1 MDVLLITV
9 IAVVALAL
17 LFDFTN
23 GFHDA
28 ANSVATVVAT
38 RSLPAH
44 WAPWF
49 AAFFNF
55 SAYFVVGTA
64 VANTV
69 AKVVNA
75 ESQSIA
81 LVFSALIGAIA
92 WNYATWYVGMPS
104 SSSHAIIGG
113 LVGAGLAAGGL
124 SAISWKAVS
133 ETAVAIVVSPLAA
146 FTVAYLGMFLVT
158 GWQRLSRWHDNAKP
172 FKALQL
178 VSAAAV
184 SFGHGAND
192 AQKTMGLIAALLVGS
207 GHAHAGADGKI
218 PIASWIPIVAYG
230 AIALG
235 TVWGGWKIIE
245 TMGLKITTLHAS
257 SGLAANIGAVT
268 AIFGATGLG
277 IPVSTTHAAASS
289 VAGAGVR
296 SGGGVHLK
304 VVGEM
309 LTAWVVTIPAAMGM
323 SWVMYRLTQLP
334 GAVAWAAVGSVLL
347 ALGAGIVYAMTH
359 TVTADDVEAEI
370 PPEAEL
376 AEPLTA
382 HPPLGGPDREA
393 A

>member
-9 IAVVALAL
+9 VAVVALAL

-38 RSLPAH
+38 RALPAR

-49 AAFFNF
+49 SAFFNF

-64 VANTV
+64 VASTV

-75 ESQSIA
+75 ENESIA
-81 LVFSALIGAIA
+81 LVFSALIAAIT
-92 WNYATWYVGMPS
+92 WNYATWYIGMPS

-113 LVGAGLAAGGL
+113 LVGAGLATAGL
-124 SAISWKAVS
+124 AAINWKAVS
-133 ETAVAIVVSPLAA
+133 ETAVAIVASPLVA
-146 FTVAYLGMFLVT
+146 FTVAYLAMFLVAA
-158 GWQRLSRWHDNAKP
+158 WQRLSRWHDNAKP
-172 FKALQL
+172 FKVLQL
-178 VSAAAV
+178 FSAAAV

-207 GHAHAGADGKI
+207 GHAHAGPGGKI
-218 PIASWIPIVAYG
+218 PIAPWIPIVAYG
-230 AIALG
+230 SIALG

-245 TMGLKITTLHAS
+245 TIGLKITKLHAS
-257 SGLAANIGAVT
+257 SGLAANIGAIT

-289 VAGAGVR
+289 VTGSGLQ
-296 SGGGVHLK
+296 SGGGVNRK
-304 VVGEM
+304 VVREM
-309 LTAWVVTIPAAMGM
+309 AIAWLVTIPATVGI

-334 GAVAWAAVGSVLL
+334 VAAAWVAVGSVLL
-347 ALGAGIVYAMTH
+347 ALGAAIGYAMTH
-359 TVTADDVEAEI
+359 TIGAEDVEAEI
-370 PPEAEL
+370 PPEREL
-376 AEPLTA
+376 ATPLVA
-382 HPPLGGPDREA
+382 QPPPDGEDRDA